1 MSGVSATIPLEQFGA
16 GFALASAAGFGVSNF
31 LGGIAARQVAATRIL
46 LVSYPVSTV
55 LLSGVAIIAGGPV
68 HPGTVLWG
76 SLSGISQA
84 VALAWYYR
92 AMASGPL
99 SVVAPLVA
107 VLNAAMPVAVG
118 VALGERSDAVV
129 WAGMGLAMVAV
140 VLVSREASDDDH
152 LRTHRFTTKVAWLT
166 ASAGM
171 VFGLSFVFLH
181 QAPVESRFW
190 PMLFSRVSAT
200 TLLLVVTA
208 VRGNLRPPTGRP
220 LGLALAVGLLDTVA
234 NACLLLALTTWQL
247 SLASIVVSMYSVAT
261 VILAIVV
268 LREKVTR
275 WQAIGLVLAAVSVA
289 LIASG

>member
-1 MSGVSATIPLEQFGA
+1 M
-16 GFALASAAGFGVSNF
+16 
-31 LGGIAARQVAATRIL
+31 GGIAARQVAATRIL
-46 LVSYPVSTV
+46 LVSYPVSTL
-55 LLSGVAIIAGGPV
+55 LLSGMAILAGGPI
-68 HPGTVLWG
+68 HLGTVVWG

-84 VALAWYYR
+84 LALAWYYR
-92 AMASGPL
+92 AMANGPL
-99 SVVAPLVA
+99 SVVSPLVA

-118 VALGERSDAVV
+118 VVLGERSDAVA
-129 WAGMGLAMVAV
+129 WAGMVLAMIAV
-140 VLVSREASDDDH
+140 VLVSREASDDDDV
-152 LRTHRFTTKVAWLT
+152 RTHRFTAKVAWLT
-166 ASAGM
+166 VSAGV

-200 TLLLVVTA
+200 TFLLVITA
-208 VRGNLRPPTGRP
+208 VGGNLRFPSGRP
-220 LGLALAVGLLDTVA
+220 LGLALVVGLLDTVA

-275 WQAIGLVLAAVSVA
+275 WQAIGLVLATVSVA
-289 LIASG
+289 MIAGG